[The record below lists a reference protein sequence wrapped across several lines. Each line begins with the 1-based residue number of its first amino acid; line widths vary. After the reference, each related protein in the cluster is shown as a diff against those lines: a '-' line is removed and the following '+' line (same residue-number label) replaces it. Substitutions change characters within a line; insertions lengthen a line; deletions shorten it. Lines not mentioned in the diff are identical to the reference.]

1 MKKVSSRRRSSK
13 KKTATP
19 KKAVYPVKNWTVYD
33 QALVQRG
40 SLTVW
45 LSEEAIEA
53 GLIRDRLSAARNSSI
68 RIWRLKPP

>member
-13 KKTATP
+13 